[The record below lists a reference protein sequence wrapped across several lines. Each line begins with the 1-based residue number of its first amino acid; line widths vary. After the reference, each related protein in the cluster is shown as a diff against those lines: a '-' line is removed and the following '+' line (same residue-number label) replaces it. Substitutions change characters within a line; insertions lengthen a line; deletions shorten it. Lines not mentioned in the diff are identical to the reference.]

1 MSRVSVI
8 GMDVIRRAA
17 GYATAGRAR
26 WKMIPLLRTRTVQ
39 TVLLLVAVTF
49 LPVAPAMSTNVFG
62 LVIGID
68 KYEHLRPLRG
78 AVNDARDVS
87 DALESMAARDVRL
100 LLNGDATRE
109 EIFRHWAELIRIAE
123 AGDILIFHFAG
134 HGGRQS
140 AILQDG
146 HEAKD
151 NMFLLAG
158 YENEGEGVVQRIVD
172 NEIGHLLAME
182 TEATVVFVADSC
194 FAGGMV
200 RSVGVPVSL
209 RYDPT
214 ADPTIRNDA
223 VTQRVRALGEVN
235 ESDLEHVIWIYGQD
249 DNKSIQEIVVDG
261 QSRGALSHIF
271 SRAIR
276 GAADANGDARL
287 SVPELKRFVNKEVP
301 KLTERRQR
309 PHVNAG
315 SFDLSIG
322 PITRPPE
329 RPSNSEAPVPLRIF
343 FSDDRPPFELAGI
356 TEVKESQLADIVYSA
371 KGRKLIYKTGDIVA
385 EFDPG
390 ESAQELF
397 LKLQGAVDK
406 WRLLELLAVLGSSDD
421 PKIELSGGS
430 RVYLEGEMAKFQ
442 ISSGVDRTAII
453 FNLAHDGTVQI
464 LTRDRAGNRLRAG
477 EVLIF
482 KARVREPF
490 GADHLVA
497 ITTEDDPAELFDTV
511 FASDGRR
518 HGALLAQ
525 ALAEILK
532 GGGFGVDRAGL
543 FTQARGDGE

>member
-1 MSRVSVI
+1 
-8 GMDVIRRAA
+8 
-17 GYATAGRAR
+17 
-26 WKMIPLLRTRTVQ
+26 MITLITLLRTRTVL
-39 TVLLLVAVTF
+39 TALLWGAGALF
-49 LPVAPAMSTNVFG
+49 LPIAPAMSANVFG

-68 KYEHLRPLRG
+68 KYEHLRPLHG

-87 DALESMAARDVRL
+87 NALESMAARDVRL
-100 LLNGDATRE
+100 LLDDDATRE
-109 EIFRHWAELIRIAE
+109 AIFRHWDELIGVAE
-123 AGDILIFHFAG
+123 AGDILVFHFAG
-134 HGGRQS
+134 HGGRQN

-158 YENEGEGVVQRIVD
+158 YDNEGEGVVQRIVD

-214 ADPTIRNDA
+214 ADPTVKNDA
-223 VTQRVRALGEVN
+223 VTQRVRTLGEVD
-235 ESDLEHVIWIYGQD
+235 ESDLEHIIWIYGQD
-249 DNKSIQEIVVDG
+249 DEKSIQEITVDG
-261 QSRGALSHIF
+261 QRRGALSHIF

-276 GAADANGDARL
+276 GEADANGDARL
-287 SVPELKRFVNKEVP
+287 SVPELKRFVNKEVSR
-301 KLTERRQR
+301 LTERRQR

-315 SFDLSIG
+315 SPDLSVG
-322 PITRPPE
+322 PIAMPPE
-329 RPSNSEAPVPLRIF
+329 RPSRSEAPVLQIF
-343 FSDDRPPFELAGI
+343 FSDDRPSFELTGV
-356 TEVKESQLADIVYSA
+356 TEVKEEQPADIVYSG
-371 KGRKLIYKTGDIVA
+371 KDRKLIYKTGDTVA

-421 PKIELSGGS
+421 PEIELPDGDG
-430 RVYLEGEMAKFQ
+430 VYLEGEMAKFQ
-442 ISSGVDRTAII
+442 ISSEVDRTAII
-453 FNLAHDGTVQI
+453 FNLAHDGTVQVV
-464 LTRDRAGNRLRAG
+464 TRNRAGNRLRAG
-477 EVLIF
+477 
-482 KARVREPF
+482 KALTFESRVQEPF

-497 ITTEDDPAELFDTV
+497 ITTADDPAKLFDTIS
-511 FASDGRR
+511 ASDGER

-525 ALAEILK
+525 NLAEILK
-532 GGGFGVDRAGL
+532 DGGFGVNRVGL
-543 FTQARGDGE
+543 FTRAKGEGE